1 MCDWSLQQILKSV
14 TVVNNLRVIVI
25 TEEQKLHNISRSG
38 QKILL
43 FFDVSDKPSS
53 ENDKMCGKQE
63 TLKGY
68 CT

>member
-1 MCDWSLQQILKSV
+1 M